1 MFRTDHH
8 KPTAAWSAIMLAVGV
23 GAVGAGC
30 HVPQDPCVPGGETGK
45 RYIAHLDE
53 VYDSSV
59 TAVAYQSS
67 ISRAMVTCAAVDF
80 LDVGA
85 SIGFAVLASHNN
97 LACFTHDASL
107 DLASVQ
113 VMGDTT
119 RIAGTNDVGSDLA
132 VATKQVAIGSC
143 SGRLEIDFRAPYGKP
158 FDSRSPDRMPPFLV
172 DRYFETTDAASCPA
186 LGVASGAYLCSDTWV
201 ATLTPL

>member
-1 MFRTDHH
+1 MIRTDHDG
-8 KPTAAWSAIMLAVGV
+8 PTAAWSSIMLAV
-23 GAVGAGC
+23 AAAAIGAGC
-30 HVPQDPCVPGGETGK
+30 HLPDDPCVAGGESGK
-45 RYIAHLDE
+45 RYVAHLDE

-59 TAVAYQSS
+59 TDVAYRST
-67 ISRAMVTCAAVDF
+67 ISRASVTCAAVDS

-85 SIGFAVLASHNN
+85 TVGFTVLPSHNN
-97 LACFTHDASL
+97 GACFTHDASL

-113 VMGDTT
+113 VIGDTT
-119 RIAGTNDVGSDLA
+119 RIAGTNDVAADVA

-143 SGRLEIDFRAPYGKP
+143 TGRLEIDFRAPYGKP
-158 FDSRSPDRMPPFLV
+158 FDSRSPDRMPPFVV

-201 ATLTPL
+201 ATLTPQ